1 MCYNTFNTAIKE
13 LTMFVVKR
21 CVKDFDE
28 TFRSEVAS
36 FETEAEAHAFA
47 EAENNSQSCF
57 DVWFEVEQE

>member
-1 MCYNTFNTAIKE
+1 
-13 LTMFVVKR
+13 MFVVKR

-36 FETEAEAHAFA
+36 FKTEAEAVAFA
-47 EAENNSQSCF
+47 EAENNSQSCS